1 MKITRFPGAL
11 LLLVLLLIPAAA
23 HAAPIVPATSA
34 WSMVTPSNP
43 NDLTITPFWDNLS
56 WDCAACGVADLI
68 DADDKPTLEYLNDGA
83 GGYAA
88 FRFDDS
94 GIVPVFVN
102 SLTAWTG
109 GIFTVTSNGAVSYST
124 PNGLSSNSLDNPQQ
138 FVLFRLVGL
147 NTTQYYIGVED
158 IPLSWAAND
167 RDYNDY
173 IVTFTTATPPT
184 TQNSVPEPST
194 LLLLGSAIAAFGIR
208 RRTLARAYAR
218 R

>member
-1 MKITRFPGAL
+1 MKITRFPGSLLLPVL
-11 LLLVLLLIPAAA
+11 LLLIAAA
-23 HAAPIVPATSA
+23 AQAAPIVPATSA
-34 WSMVTPSNP
+34 WSMVTPTNP
-43 NDLTITPFWDNLS
+43 NDLAITPFWDNLS
-56 WDCAACGVADLI
+56 WDCAACGVGDLI

-83 GGYAA
+83 GGYAS

-94 GIVPVFVN
+94 GIVPLFVN

-109 GIFTVTSNGAVSYST
+109 GIFKVDTNGAVSYAT
-124 PNGLSSNSLDNPQQ
+124 PNGLSANSLDNPQQ

-173 IVTFTTATPPT
+173 IVTFTTPT
-184 TQNSVPEPST
+184 TQNPVPEPST

>member
-1 MKITRFPGAL
+1 MNITRFPTAL
-11 LLLVLLLIPAAA
+11 LLPTLLLMPAAA
-23 HAAPIVPATSA
+23 QAVPIVPATSA
-34 WSMVTPSNP
+34 WSTVTPASP
-43 NDLTITPFWDNLS
+43 NALTVTPFWDNSS

-68 DADDKPTLEYLNDGA
+68 SAHDKPTLEYLNDGV
-83 GGYAA
+83 GGYSPFA
-88 FRFDDS
+88 FDDV

-109 GIFTVTSNGAVSYST
+109 GIFGVNSNGSVSYST

-147 NTTQYYIGVED
+147 NTTRYYIGVED

-173 IVTFTTATPPT
+173 IVTFTTPT
-184 TQNSVPEPST
+184 TPTQNPVPEPST
-194 LLLLGSAIAAFGIR
+194 LLLFGSAIAAFGIR
-208 RRTLARAYAR
+208 RRMLAGAYAR

>member
-11 LLLVLLLIPAAA
+11 FLPVLLLVIPAAA
-23 HAAPIVPATSA
+23 QAAPIVPATSA
-34 WSMVTPSNP
+34 WSMVTPTNP
-43 NDLTITPFWDNLS
+43 NDLTITPFWDNAS
-56 WDCAACGVADLI
+56 WDCAACGVAYLI

-83 GGYAA
+83 GGYAW
-88 FRFDDS
+88 FRFDDA
-94 GIVPVFVN
+94 GIVPEFVN

-109 GIFTVTSNGAVSYST
+109 GVFKVDSNGAVSYAT
-124 PNGLSSNSLDNPQQ
+124 PNGLSANSLDNPQQ

-173 IVTFTTATPPT
+173 IVTFTTPTT
-184 TQNSVPEPST
+184 TQNPVPEPST

>member
-11 LLLVLLLIPAAA
+11 LLLVLLLVPAAA

-94 GIVPVFVN
+94 GIVPLFVN

-173 IVTFTTATPPT
+173 IVTFKTAMPPT